1 MVIVKSSEEEGVC
14 YVETKNLDGETNLKN
29 KNVPKDL
36 WTTFENEQQAITHFD
51 SKLSIDGPNNLIY
64 KFEGCLEHKKPSM
77 LIDPTNSQMMQ
88 TALSND
94 NMLLRGMSLRNTE
107 EIIGIV
113 VYTGHETKI

>member
-36 WTTFENEQQAITHFD
+36 WSTFENEQTAITHFD
-51 SKLSIDGPNNLIY
+51 GKLNIDGPNNLIY
-64 KFEGCLEHKKPSM
+64 KFEGCLESKPESM
-77 LIDPTNSQMMQ
+77 LISSDTEWRQ

-107 EIIGIV
+107 EILGIV
-113 VYTGHETKI
+113 VYSGHETKI

>member
-36 WTTFENEQQAITHFD
+36 WTTFENEQTAMTHFD
-51 SKLSIDGPNNLIY
+51 GKLNIDGPNNLIY
-64 KFEGCLEHKKPSM
+64 KFEGCLESRQESM
-77 LIDPTNSQMMQ
+77 LINANGPEMRQ

-107 EIIGIV
+107 EILGIV